1 MKILFY
7 PPTREVD
14 LNGNASELGRLAVLV
29 AAGAGA
35 HEAEDVSG
43 DIAGEVAL
51 TTVQVRAVPD
61 SAVLLSADV
70 AKRSL
75 CIVGDLKRL
84 GVLAANLRETAEM
97 QDGGHLHVDHF
108 PGHLYLAPG
117 SISLVV
123 NSPHGGMPGQ

>member
-1 MKILFY
+1 
-7 PPTREVD
+7 VD

-43 DIAGEVAL
+43 DIAVEVAL